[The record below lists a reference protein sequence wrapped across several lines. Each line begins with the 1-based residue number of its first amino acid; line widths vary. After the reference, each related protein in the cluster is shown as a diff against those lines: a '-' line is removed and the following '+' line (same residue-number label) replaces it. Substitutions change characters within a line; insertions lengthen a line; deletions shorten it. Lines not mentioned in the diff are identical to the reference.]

1 MLTAGATALFV
12 ILRSEKK
19 TQQAPQKPPLHSPL
33 SLRSVLTFGLLFL
46 SLTVV
51 SGLGQKFFGAVGFL
65 AVVIIGALASA
76 AASAVLVGGHIHLI
90 GAGAAALAM
99 FFATLVGL
107 VENVMIFST
116 VTRNRTISI
125 RLALLSLP
133 AILVGALAL
142 VLTLLFA

>member
-1 MLTAGATALFV
+1 MVGGMISWV
-12 ILRSEKK
+12 
-19 TQQAPQKPPLHSPL
+19 QQRLPVSKQYSGKFK
-33 SLRSVLTFGLLFL
+33 LRSVLTFGLLCL
-46 SLTVV
+46 SLTAV

-76 AASAVLVGGHIHLI
+76 AASAVLVGGHIYLI
-90 GAGAAALAM
+90 GAGPAALAM

-107 VENVMIFST
+107 VENVVIFST

-133 AILVGALAL
+133 AILAGALAL
-142 VLTLLFA
+142 VLALLFA